1 LADHND
7 QSSGDDL
14 DRRIAE
20 AQARQHH
27 GVTNAQGRAETRGW
41 AVGIEFIGAVLISG
55 FIGWAID
62 EWSGLGTSP
71 WGMIVFLVLGFA
83 AGVRRAMKTSSQ
95 FDSHPDDNG

>member
-1 LADHND
+1 MADHND

-41 AVGIEFIGAVLISG
+41 ARSQAIMIDSTNELRAHGIKVDRVSQEFDQEFKRLGEKFSREWVRSVGNEANQIFI
-55 FIGWAID
+55 
-62 EWSGLGTSP
+62 
-71 WGMIVFLVLGFA
+71 
-83 AGVRRAMKTSSQ
+83 RYYSQ
-95 FDSHPDDNG
+95 